1 MNEAIAVPRI
11 ERKNLLAALR
21 EQRPWDVLVIGGGA
35 TGLGIAVD
43 AAARGLR
50 TALLEARDFASGTSS
65 RSTKLIH
72 GGVRYLAQGNIKL
85 VREALIERALLIA
98 NAPELV
104 HPMEIIVPSY
114 RPLERELLRV
124 GLGMYDAL
132 AGTRGIGPTRWLTR
146 DETLRRLP
154 TLRREGLQG
163 GVSYWDAQ
171 FDDARLAIALM
182 RTACRLGAT
191 AINYLRVEGIDVRD
205 GRVAGVSAV
214 DAETGEAFRLS
225 ARVVF
230 NATGVWVDRLR
241 MLADPAARPV
251 VAVSRGSH
259 LVVGSRFL
267 PGARALMIPKTS
279 DGRVLFAIPWLG
291 SLVVGTTDVPTND
304 VDWDPQPSPAEIDF
318 IVETARGYLRDPIRG
333 EDITSTFAGLRP
345 LVAAKVPGATKTLSR
360 EHSIFI
366 EHRNLVTV
374 TGGKWTTYRRM
385 AVDALAQAARCG
397 LIPAARSSTEALRI
411 DVSPALE
418 AARAAAFDA
427 HGVRAPALLRY
438 RDLARAC
445 EQARTASDLVD
456 RRLRI
461 GLIDRRRAA
470 ELIAALA

>member
-1 MNEAIAVPRI
+1 
-11 ERKNLLAALR
+11 
-21 EQRPWDVLVIGGGA
+21 
-35 TGLGIAVD
+35 
-43 AAARGLR
+43 
-50 TALLEARDFASGTSS
+50 
-65 RSTKLIH
+65 
-72 GGVRYLAQGNIKL
+72 
-85 VREALIERALLIA
+85 
-98 NAPELV
+98 
-104 HPMEIIVPSY
+104 
-114 RPLERELLRV
+114 
-124 GLGMYDAL
+124 
-132 AGTRGIGPTRWLTR
+132 
-146 DETLRRLP
+146 
-154 TLRREGLQG
+154 
-163 GVSYWDAQ
+163 
-171 FDDARLAIALM
+171 
-182 RTACRLGAT
+182 
-191 AINYLRVEGIDVRD
+191 
-205 GRVAGVSAV
+205 
-214 DAETGEAFRLS
+214 
-225 ARVVF
+225 
-230 NATGVWVDRLR
+230 
-241 MLADPAARPV
+241 
-251 VAVSRGSH
+251 
-259 LVVGSRFL
+259 
-267 PGARALMIPKTS
+267 MIPKTS

-397 LIPAARSSTEALRI
+397 LIPAARSTTETLRI

-427 HGVRAPALLRY
+427 RDGQAAALLRY

-461 GLIDRRRAA
+461 GLIDRQRAA
-470 ELIAALA
+470 KLIAALA